1 MLVVVFPSPAGV
13 GVMAETRMSFD
24 RSFLLGR
31 VRAVG
36 SIFAMVCP

>member
-24 RSFLLGR
+24 RSFRLGR
-31 VRAVG
+31 ERTEG
-36 SIFAMVCP
+36 ST